1 MTRLRALLLS
11 LLLPVAGGLSCSSA
25 AEPLPNELR
34 PVEIGTEFTLRPGET
49 VQIRGTGTL
58 LNFGGIEEDSRCPS
72 GPLILCAWAGNAR
85 ARFWV
90 APTTGDALNFTLN
103 FTLNST
109 LDPRMRMLGTLAIEL
124 REVTPAAGLE
134 PPAPSEYRVVMLVS
148 RIP

>member
-1 MTRLRALLLS
+1 MKRLRALLLC
-11 LLLPVAGGLSCSSA
+11 LLLPVAGGLSCASSV
-25 AEPLPNELR
+25 EPLPNELR
-34 PVEIGTEFTLRPGET
+34 PVEIGTAFTLRPGET

-72 GPLILCAWAGNAR
+72 GPLIQCVWAGNAR

-90 APTTGDALNFTLN
+90 APTMGDALT

-109 LDPRMRMLGTLAIEL
+109 LDPRVRVSGTLAIEL

-134 PPAPSEYRVVMLVS
+134 PPVPSEYRVVMLVS